1 MLQLADGGIH
11 ARFQHGGAGGITMTA
26 QPDRGIL
33 GRKRMVEIQEV
44 VLRSRRC
51 VGEEGNNSIKGTWTI
66 QVQGGKVNASVSD
79 TVYR

>member
-66 QVQGGKVNASVSD
+66 QVQGGKVNASVGD